1 MAASRNTMINNVL
14 ARAKEL
20 ISTNNEEI
28 KRADIIT
35 IINTLYPNATT
46 IAKNNV
52 ADAVIDYLV
61 QESELEILRILL
73 GYAPDITPIT
83 PGEGR
88 TGAYTNSFGAIAIN
102 NNIYTYLNEEIT
114 FADMWQIYSAD
125 SNEAISFYGL
135 YNDKKIPIF
144 IDDMEQTNNNFTLL
158 AHINFLNNDDIS
170 VIYLKGSG
178 NGDSELL
185 LNSNFTNS

>member
-20 ISTNNEEI
+20 ISTNNKEI

-61 QESELEILRILL
+61 
-73 GYAPDITPIT
+73 
-83 PGEGR
+83 
-88 TGAYTNSFGAIAIN
+88 
-102 NNIYTYLNEEIT
+102 
-114 FADMWQIYSAD
+114 
-125 SNEAISFYGL
+125 
-135 YNDKKIPIF
+135 
-144 IDDMEQTNNNFTLL
+144 
-158 AHINFLNNDDIS
+158 
-170 VIYLKGSG
+170 
-178 NGDSELL
+178 
-185 LNSNFTNS
+185 